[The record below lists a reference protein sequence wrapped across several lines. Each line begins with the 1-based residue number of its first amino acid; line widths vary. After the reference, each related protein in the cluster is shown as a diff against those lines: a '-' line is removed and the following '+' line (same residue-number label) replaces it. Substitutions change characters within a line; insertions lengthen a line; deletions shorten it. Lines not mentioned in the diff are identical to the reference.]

1 MFLRDQSRHGAKA
14 AASRFSKIRNT
25 SNRYSLTSGC
35 AINCNQRQTNEAKKN
50 GITSHFSI
58 LQFVVHFVSGSLD
71 LAVGANR
78 PLALRPIIVAIDIH
92 LCQCIVSYHFVSRY
106 NFMRPRL
113 HSGILLRLTSR
124 KTDKLTLSFTYTCC
138 LIDKAVVYPALGMV
152 ESALTFQ

>member
-1 MFLRDQSRHGAKA
+1 MYKCAN
-14 AASRFSKIRNT
+14 IRNT
-25 SNRYSLTSGC
+25 SVIRYSVTSGC

-92 LCQCIVSYHFVSRY
+92 LCQCIVNVQFHETSVAFGDPTKAYATENRQIDVVVHR
-106 NFMRPRL
+106 
-113 HSGILLRLTSR
+113 HLLL
-124 KTDKLTLSFTYTCC
+124 D
-138 LIDKAVVYPALGMV
+138 
-152 ESALTFQ
+152 